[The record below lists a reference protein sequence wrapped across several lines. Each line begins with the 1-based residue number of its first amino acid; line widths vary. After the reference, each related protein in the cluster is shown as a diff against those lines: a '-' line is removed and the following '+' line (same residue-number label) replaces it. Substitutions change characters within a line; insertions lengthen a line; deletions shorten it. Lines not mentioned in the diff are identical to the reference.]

1 MWILGNL
8 FSKNP
13 TILYTIDNKPK
24 EKQNNCIYNNTYNN
38 TYNPVNNINNN
49 IAIEDTDHLKRFFG
63 MR

>member
-13 TILYTIDNKPK
+13 TILYTIDNDKQKK
-24 EKQNNCIYNNTYNN
+24 ENTVINKNIYVYNNIT
-38 TYNPVNNINNN
+38 TSNNN
-49 IAIEDTDHLKRFFG
+49 PLIEDTEHLKRFFG